1 MRVVLKDLP
10 LLFKA
15 LRDPTRL
22 KLLRL
27 LMFNEEDKL
36 KVIDLAEKIGISQP
50 AITQHINILKE
61 LNLVKSSKEQNRTFY
76 YIDKT
81 RYKAYQKALN
91 SILEISSMKC
101 NFEGNCSNCNDC
113 PSSLQN
119 NKNKD

>member
-1 MRVVLKDLP
+1 MRIVLGDLP

-27 LMFNEEDKL
+27 LMFNNEDKL

-61 LNLVKSSKEQNRTFY
+61 VNLIKSSKEHNRTFY
-76 YIDKT
+76 YVDKT
-81 RYKAYQKALN
+81 KYKTYQKALN

-101 NFEGNCSNCNDC
+101 NFDGKCNECPNNLSNR
-113 PSSLQN
+113 Q
-119 NKNKD
+119 K

>member
-1 MRVVLKDLP
+1 MRIVLGDLP

-27 LMFNEEDKL
+27 LMFNDDDKL

-50 AITQHINILKE
+50 AITQHIKILKE
-61 LNLVKSSKEQNRTFY
+61 LKLIKSNKEQNRTFY
-76 YIDKT
+76 YINKT
-81 RYKAYQKALN
+81 RYKSYQKALN

-101 NFEGNCSNCNDC
+101 NFDGKCSEC
-113 PSSLQN
+113 PNNLQN
-119 NKNKD
+119 KQK

>member
-1 MRVVLKDLP
+1 MRIVLGDLP

-27 LMFNEEDKL
+27 LMFNNEDKL

-61 LNLVKSSKEQNRTFY
+61 LNLIKSDKEHNRIFY
-76 YIDKT
+76 YVDKT
-81 RYKAYQKALN
+81 KYKSYQKALN

-101 NFEGNCSNCNDC
+101 NFDGKCDEC
-113 PSSLQN
+113 PN
-119 NKNKD
+119 NLRNRQK

>member
-15 LRDPTRL
+15 LGDPTRL

-50 AITQHINILKE
+50 AITQHINILKD
-61 LNLVKSSKEQNRTFY
+61 LNLIKSSKEV
-76 YIDKT
+76 
-81 RYKAYQKALN
+81 L
-91 SILEISSMKC
+91 
-101 NFEGNCSNCNDC
+101 
-113 PSSLQN
+113 P
-119 NKNKD
+119 